1 MSQLQFE
8 PGYPIV
14 LPIFLHL
21 FDSKWPAMLCQ
32 EGSEGHLVN
41 RLGWKNGQNNMMI
54 RNGRMLRI
62 TEQFLQGYHTSI
74 ALQLI
79 QFFQGGQIQQQGS

>member
-1 MSQLQFE
+1 MAWF
-8 PGYPIV
+8 
-14 LPIFLHL
+14 
-21 FDSKWPAMLCQ
+21 MLAFCQ

-62 TEQFLQGYHTSI
+62 TKQFLQGYHCIAAEPIFSGWATS
-74 ALQLI
+74 AA
-79 QFFQGGQIQQQGS
+79 QIGLASWSGLLY